1 MPKAKAGDTIRVHYT
16 GKLEQGVIF
25 DSSRGE
31 EPLQFKIGE
40 GRLIPGFEEAV
51 IGMAP
56 GETKTIRI
64 PPEKGYGRYREDK
77 VITIERKDLP
87 VEIVLAVGMTLEFCA
102 PEGQMVPVEITELTG
117 TTVTLDA
124 NHPLA
129 DQNLI
134 FDIELVEIVE
144 RAGDIRDK

>member
-1 MPKAKAGDTIRVHYT
+1 VRSQMPKAKAGDTVRVHYT
-16 GKLEQGVIF
+16 GKLEPGVPF

-56 GETKTIRI
+56 GETKTVRI

-77 VITIERKDLP
+77 VITFDRKDLP
-87 VEIVLAVGMTLEFCA
+87 EEIVPQIGMTLEFCA
-102 PEGQMVPVEITELTG
+102 SDGQMVPVQITDLTE

-129 DQNLI
+129 EQNLI
-134 FDIELVEIVE
+134 FEIELVEIVE
-144 RAGDIRDK
+144 

>member
-1 MPKAKAGDTIRVHYT
+1 MPKARAGDTVRVRYT
-16 GKLEQGVIF
+16 GRLEHGVPF

-31 EPLQFKIGE
+31 EALQFKIGE

-56 GETKTIRI
+56 AETKTVRI

-77 VITIERKDLP
+77 VIALERKDLP
-87 VEIVLAVGMTLEFCA
+87 EEIVPAIGMTLEFCS
-102 PEGQMVPVEITELTG
+102 PDGQMVPVQITDLTE

-134 FDIELVEIVE
+134 FEIELVEIVAE
-144 RAGDIRDK
+144 TGS